1 MPVILHGPAYSTYA
15 RTARLTLEEKG
26 VAYHL
31 NEVDLLK
38 GAHQTPEHHA
48 RHPWGKVPAFEHDGF
63 LLYETFAIAR
73 YVDEAFPGPSQQ
85 PTDARDRAR
94 MTQICG
100 VIDSYLYGAAIGKAF
115 WQAAVVPMQGGQGD
129 MAVMQQGLDEAARAL
144 AAIEALLP
152 PGGDDAC
159 LCGRGVSLADWHMVP
174 VIEYFAMIPPGKA
187 VLDSTPRLTA
197 WWAGMADRP
206 SVVKTRPN
214 LG

>member
-26 VAYHL
+26 VAYDL

-38 GAHQTPEHHA
+38 GAHQTPEHRA

-73 YVDEAFPGPSQQ
+73 YVDEAFPGPSLQ
-85 PTDARDRAR
+85 PADAKARAR

-129 MAVMQQGLDEAARAL
+129 QAVMQEGLDQAAQAL

-152 PGGDDAC
+152 AGGDNAC
-159 LCGRGVSLADWHMVP
+159 LCGGGVSLADLHMVP
-174 VIEYFAMIPPGKA
+174 VVEYFAMIPPGKA
-187 VLDSTPRLTA
+187 VLDRTPRLTA
-197 WWAGMADRP
+197 WWGGMAARP
-206 SVVKTRPN
+206 SVVKTRPS

>member
-15 RTARLTLEEKG
+15 RTARLALEEKG
-26 VAYHL
+26 VAYTL

-38 GAHQTPEHHA
+38 GAHQTPEHRA

-73 YVDEAFPGPSQQ
+73 YVDEAFPGPSLQ
-85 PTDARDRAR
+85 PADAKARAR

-100 VIDSYLYGAAIGKAF
+100 IIDSYLYGSAIGKAF

-129 MAVMQQGLDEAARAL
+129 MAVMQEGLDQAAQAL

-152 PGGDDAC
+152 AGEAAS
-159 LCGRGVSLADWHMVP
+159 LCGGGAVTLADLHMIP
-174 VIEYFAMIPPGKA
+174 VVEYFAMIPPGKA
-187 VLDSTPRLTA
+187 VLDRTPRLAA
-197 WWAGMADRP
+197 WWAGIAGRP
-206 SVVKTRPN
+206 SVAKTRPS